1 MRNARNLLFA
11 GAAAAALLGAGA
23 VAAETAK
30 LHTMTVHAPGG
41 GTVVVR
47 YTGDTPPK
55 VTFDDTPFLAGFAP
69 GAFVGF
75 APGFDRTFA
84 DFARIQAEMDRNMQ
98 AMLQQANRIAAA
110 APEADGLYNAGFA
123 NLPKGAHAYSYFSSS
138 SSNGVCTKSVEIT
151 NSGSGAPHVE
161 RHSAGDCGKDKNTAA
176 PDASKGI

>member
-23 VAAETAK
+23 VAAETVK

-69 GAFVGF
+69 GAFAGF

-98 AMLQQANRIAAA
+98 AMLQQANRIAAT
-110 APEADGLYNAGFA
+110 APEAGGLYNAGFA